1 MTTRS
6 KHLSMLAELSASP
19 SSSTSSLHGVNDIDG
34 LKDVVLDLSKRL
46 EVLEKVFVFVDFD
59 QINQAIAK
67 FGAQGAAG
75 DKVGADQVLSAP
87 PPDVLRFEAT
97 SETSTASK
105 KTRSKSN
112 TRSHPLHAGIASG
125 DRHNSLESSKT
136 ACPESTGTVLSSGIA
151 SYGFEESKSNRN
163 SMETPKPRY
172 PATMGYLQPLTSP
185 SMDGLPRSVGNLA
198 ERSRSGSKKDRGK
211 LDGSISGHKGNNF
224 SAMTGAESELLSKGP
239 KDKLLG
245 GINLA
250 SAMDDNEFGS
260 TCSTWN
266 QTFSSRSGGDLG
278 TENDLIDPERFNK
291 FLKQAIRPRW
301 QMEQKKEGRA
311 QSKAGMD
318 DVRAG
323 NDIDDIMGA
332 ILEEKSKPKP

>member
-6 KHLSMLAELSASP
+6 KHLSMLAELSGSP

-67 FGAQGAAG
+67 FGAQGSAG
-75 DKVGADQVLSAP
+75 DKVGADQVLSAPP

-105 KTRSKSN
+105 KSRSKSN
-112 TRSHPLHAGIASG
+112 TRSQPLHAGIASS

-136 ACPESTGTVLSSGIA
+136 RCHESAGTVIPSGIA
-151 SYGFEESKSNRN
+151 SSSCEESKSNGN
-163 SMETPKPRY
+163 FMETPKPRY
-172 PATMGYLQPLTSP
+172 PATTGYLQPLTSP
-185 SMDGLPRSVGNLA
+185 SIDGLPRSVGSLA
-198 ERSRSGSKKDRGK
+198 QRSKSGSKKDRGK
-211 LDGSISGHKGNNF
+211 LDGSSISGHRGSF
-224 SAMTGAESELLSKGP
+224 SLAEGELLSKDP

-311 QSKAGMD
+311 QSKAGAD
-318 DVRAG
+318 DVRAA